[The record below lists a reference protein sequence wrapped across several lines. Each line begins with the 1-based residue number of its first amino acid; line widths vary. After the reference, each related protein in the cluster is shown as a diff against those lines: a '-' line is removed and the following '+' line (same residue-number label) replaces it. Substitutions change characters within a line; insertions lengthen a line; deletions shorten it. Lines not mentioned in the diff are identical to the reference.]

1 MLLDLSLHCWMLI
14 YAHRDMHT
22 VPHGLA
28 RSKALTKLLL
38 ACQAHQANI
47 LGKAS
52 PHHLLQSTIDRY
64 LGYLTS
70 FNTYEMT
77 SYSFGHVPVLLWA
90 SSPTYESIPTIT
102 PWLQERPT
110 MEGNTARG
118 ASSPAKP
125 ALHTPEPLSTTSVTL
140 FSSHILTSHTK
151 SKTTH
156 ESKLKETCRYMNQ
169 AWEEP
174 SVYEIYTSGCRNS

>member
-1 MLLDLSLHCWMLI
+1 
-14 YAHRDMHT
+14 
-22 VPHGLA
+22 
-28 RSKALTKLLL
+28 
-38 ACQAHQANI
+38 
-47 LGKAS
+47 
-52 PHHLLQSTIDRY
+52 
-64 LGYLTS
+64 
-70 FNTYEMT
+70 MT

-90 SSPTYESIPTIT
+90 SSPTYESIPTTT

-140 FSSHILTSHTK
+140 FSSHIQTSHTK
-151 SKTTH
+151 SKTTY
-156 ESKLKETCRYMNQ
+156 ESKLKETCRHMNL

-174 SVYEIYTSGCRNS
+174 SVYEIYTSGCRNSWKLNMHAPTKIKKNCSYAHLMFDSDKLRVAIYWSPVWPFKWLV